1 MWCLMCRGVVG
12 SNPKY
17 FRMLRKIWQGKADA
31 VQPEWKEGQ
40 WLSSPPVLVF
50 WGCLSLCWGEQSK
63 QGGPGVPFP
72 VPYNGAALFSCWA
85 THTTSLYPGSKG
97 CSTGC
102 RVISNAGGSAIP
114 SGACRQVLWA
124 GRAGRWPEGLSGDP
138 EPLPISQ
145 CLSSNV

>member
-1 MWCLMCRGVVG
+1 M
-12 SNPKY
+12 
-17 FRMLRKIWQGKADA
+17 
-31 VQPEWKEGQ
+31 
-40 WLSSPPVLVF
+40 
-50 WGCLSLCWGEQSK
+50 
-63 QGGPGVPFP
+63 PFP
-72 VPYNGAALFSCWA
+72 VPYNGGCFVFLLGH
-85 THTTSLYPGSKG
+85 THSFPVPRIQG

-138 EPLPISQ
+138 EPLPIIQ